1 MKQSNSEQAGLS
13 YLFALAGKHKKSLII
28 AIICSVFSGLCTF
41 IPYLMVF
48 RTMMF
53 LFSENG
59 NMEIVMGYGL
69 WSVVA
74 IVLRFVFQTLSMT
87 LTHIGAYSTLYE
99 VRKRLCN
106 HIGEINLGFYTDNSS
121 GEVKKV
127 LTEDVER
134 LEKFLSHQIPD
145 IVVAIVVPLTVL
157 MYLFTINV
165 WMSLVLIIP
174 ILLTFLGQFLMLYLS
189 KEPMETFYGLAGQ
202 QSAVIMQFIN
212 GMPIMKTY
220 NLTANSFKNYAV
232 TVEKYEEAWWDVA
245 KWASPMSAVMNVLI
259 ESGLFFTLPL
269 GGYLYL
275 KGNLELSSYI
285 FFVIMSIVFLSSYSN
300 LMNFAQI
307 FSQISSGVGRIKEIL
322 DIPSMKDDGKKLK
335 QDSDHKILFEHV
347 SFSYGEQEVLHDI
360 NLTLPQ
366 GTLTAF
372 VGASGAGKST
382 VAQLIPR
389 FWDVTK
395 GCIKIGDLDIRK
407 IKNHSL
413 MDHVSFVFQDA
424 FMLEDTMYENIA
436 VGKTGCSKEE
446 VVEAAKAAQ
455 IHDFIMGLPAGYQTH
470 IGSEGVKLSGG
481 ERQRICIAR
490 AILKDAPII
499 IFDEATSFTD
509 IENEH
514 KIQLALENLLK
525 GKTTIMIAHRLHT
538 IIHANKICVFD
549 DGYMVESGRHDELIA
564 IQGLYEKMWDTY
576 TQNEAGVKE
585 VCLK

>member
-1 MKQSNSEQAGLS
+1 MQSNSEQAGLS

-28 AIICSVFSGLCTF
+28 AIICSVFSGLCSF

-59 NMEIVMGYGL
+59 NMDIVMGYGL

-74 IVLRFVFQTLSMT
+74 IVLRFIFQTLSMT
-87 LTHIGAYSTLYE
+87 LTHVGAYSTLYE

-106 HIGEINLGFYTDNSS
+106 HMGEINLGFYTDNSS

-157 MYLFTINV
+157 MYLFTVNM
-165 WMSLVLIIP
+165 WMSFVLIIP

-189 KEPMETFYGLAGQ
+189 KKPMETFYGLAGQ

-220 NLTANSFKNYAV
+220 NLTADSFKNYAV
-232 TVEKYEEAWWDVA
+232 TVEKYEKAWWDVA

-307 FSQISSGVGRIKEIL
+307 FSQISSGVDRIKEIL
-322 DIPSMKDDGKKLK
+322 DIPSMKDNGKKLK

-382 VAQLIPR
+382 AAQLIPR

-395 GCIKIGDLDIRK
+395 GCIKIGDIDIRE

-446 VVEAAKAAQ
+446 VMKAAKAAQ
-455 IHDFIMGLPAGYQTH
+455 IHDFIMGLPAGYETH

-514 KIQLALENLLK
+514 KIQVALENLLK

-538 IIHANKICVFD
+538 IIYANKICVFD
-549 DGYMVESGRHDELIA
+549 DGYMVESGKHDELIA

-576 TQNEAGVKE
+576 TQNEMGVKK